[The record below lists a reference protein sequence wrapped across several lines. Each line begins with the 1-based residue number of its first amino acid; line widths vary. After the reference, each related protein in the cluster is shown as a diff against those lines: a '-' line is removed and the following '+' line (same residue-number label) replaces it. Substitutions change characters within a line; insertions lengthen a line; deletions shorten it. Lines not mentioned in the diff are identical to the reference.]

1 MGESDW
7 TMLTVRE
14 LTRYVIFYM
23 LSKKEKRS
31 YTVLGMMMLF
41 YDTKQYI
48 KHRGNLDYVGN

>member
-1 MGESDW
+1 
-7 TMLTVRE
+7 MLTVRE